1 MPRGDPAL
9 AVSNLTLHGYW
20 RSSAAYRVR
29 IALALK
35 GLAYEH
41 VAHDLR
47 TGAQKAAGYR
57 ALAPQG
63 LVPALEHG
71 SAVLTQSPAII
82 EWLEERWPARPLLP
96 AAPDERAIVR
106 AMANMIA
113 CDIHPLNNLRVLQA
127 LKDDFAA
134 DADQVNSWIARW
146 ITDGFAALEVMVTA
160 YGRGFCFGNQPGLAE
175 CYLVPQLFSAERFA
189 VDLTPYPSLR
199 AAGER
204 ARELPAFAAAHPSAQ
219 PDADPQ

>member
-1 MPRGDPAL
+1 M
-9 AVSNLTLHGYW
+9 SELTLHGYW

-47 TGAQKAAGYR
+47 TGAQKAAAYR
-57 ALAPQG
+57 TLAPQG
-63 LVPALEHG
+63 LVPTLEHG
-71 SAVLTQSPAII
+71 SGVLTQSPAII
-82 EWLEERWPARPLLP
+82 EWLDERWPTPPLLP
-96 AAPDERAIVR
+96 ATADERAIVR
-106 AMANMIA
+106 AMANLIA

-127 LKDDFAA
+127 LKSDFAA
-134 DADQVNSWIARW
+134 NTEHVNAWIARW
-146 ITDGFAALEVMVTA
+146 IAEGFQALEVMVA
-160 YGRGFCFGNQPGLAE
+160 AHGRGFCFGDQPGLAD
-175 CYLVPQLFSAERFA
+175 CYLVPQLYSAERFG

-204 ARELPAFAAAHPSAQ
+204 ARQLPAFAAAHPSAQ

>member
-1 MPRGDPAL
+1 MSD
-9 AVSNLTLHGYW
+9 LTLHGYW

-47 TGAQKAAGYR
+47 TGAQKAADYR

-82 EWLEERWPARPLLP
+82 EWLDERWPTPPLLP
-96 AAPDERAIVR
+96 ATPDERAIVR
-106 AMANMIA
+106 AMANLIA

-127 LKDDFAA
+127 LKSDFAA
-134 DADQVNSWIARW
+134 DADQVNSWTARW
-146 ITDGFAALEVMVTA
+146 IVEGFAALEVMVA
-160 YGRGFCFGNQPGLAE
+160 AHGRGFCFGDQPGLAD
-175 CYLVPQLFSAERFA
+175 CYLVPQLYSAERFA
-189 VDLTPYPSLR
+189 VDLTPYPNLR
-199 AAGER
+199 AADER
-204 ARELPAFAAAHPSAQ
+204 ARHLPAFAAAHPSAQ